1 MKFEFLADAVETPP
15 ERPKNPS
22 AGYPSDGDARTGR
35 APTTLGAWFFYM
47 LMVEFTT
54 LLEQNGI
61 EPDAENLHQ
70 LADFFAE
77 YKTQLE
83 GFKGSAQEFKVAA
96 EAAATQAATKAAEAA
111 NSASGAS
118 SSASQAANSAS
129 QADASKNAAKVS
141 ETNAKNSETSAASS
155 ASSAQVFANT
165 ASQKSV
171 EASNSA
177 TSAENAKVGA
187 EAARDEAKG
196 YAESL
201 GNPLGKEEAEATY
214 ATKSELTAGLETKAG
229 VSHTHNTDQIIGLD
243 TTLGTFLTKT
253 EAASGYLGINAKAA
267 SATSADSATKVGT
280 ATVGGAS
287 KPIYLNAGTPTACS
301 STVGS
306 TIVPVYMNAGTITST
321 GKTMIHTGGGQTING
336 NLTVTGTLKGGTVQS
351 TSDIRMKDALEEVVF
366 PSFDGICAYRY
377 TLRSDG
383 IKHYGL
389 IAQEVQKHFPEA
401 VSEDET
407 GFLSLDYNAIVAL
420 LVARCNWLESRINQ
434 LEAQYGN

>member
-1 MKFEFLADAVETPP
+1 MKFEFLADAVEIPP
-15 ERPKNPS
+15 ERPTNPS
-22 AGYPSDGDARTGR
+22 VGYPSDGDARTGR

-70 LADFFAE
+70 LADFFGE
-77 YKTQLE
+77 YKSQLD
-83 GFKGSAQEFKVAA
+83 GFKGSAEEFKVAA
-96 EAAATQAATKAAEAA
+96 EAAATQAATKAAEAV

-141 ETNAKNSETSAASS
+141 ETNAKNSETAAASS
-155 ASSAQVFANT
+155 ASSAQVSANT

-171 EASNSA
+171 DASNSA

-196 YAESL
+196 YAASM
-201 GNPLGKEEAEATY
+201 GNPLGKDEAAQTY
-214 ATKSELTAGLETKAG
+214 ATKAEMASGLAGKAA
-229 VSHTHNTDQIIGLD
+229 VTHTHVIADVANLQ
-243 TTLGTFLTKT
+243 TTLDTFLTKT
-253 EAASGYLGINAKAA
+253 SAASTYLGISAKAA
-267 SATSADSATKVGT
+267 SAATADSATTATKLGT
-280 ATVGGAS
+280 ANVGGAS

-301 STVGS
+301 SNVGS
-306 TIVPVYMNAGTITST
+306 TTVPVYMNAGTITST

-351 TSDIRMKDALEEVVF
+351 TSDIRMKDALEEIAS
-366 PSFDGICAYRY
+366 PSLDGIYAYRY
-377 TLRSDG
+377 TLRADG

-389 IAQEVQKHFPEA
+389 IAQEVQRLYPEA
-401 VSEDET
+401 VSKDDE
-407 GFLSLDYNAIVAL
+407 GYLALDYNAIVAVL
-420 LVARCNWLESRINQ
+420 LAKVKELETRIKR
-434 LEAQYGN
+434 LEA